1 MTLHRLL
8 LLALPALVGAAPPA
22 ITWLR
27 FAVDERVSV
36 RFPAPPRELPQTP
49 LLRRLH
55 VRVLRATNRIGTYEL
70 LKADA
75 DLRCDTCRTDAATSH
90 AFYDGDLAA
99 LVRSQQGRVL
109 ARTAFATPAG
119 EGVDVTFVGR
129 VPGAPRRTVKYC
141 RALLVGAA
149 KYALTFRPADAQDS
163 LGTSGRADCRRFF
176 ASLAVAS
183 ARPAGK

>member
-49 LLRRLH
+49 PLRRLH

-75 DLRCDTCRTDAATSH
+75 DLRCDTCRTDAATRR

-99 LVRSQQGRVL
+99 LVRSQ
-109 ARTAFATPAG
+109 
-119 EGVDVTFVGR
+119 
-129 VPGAPRRTVKYC
+129 
-141 RALLVGAA
+141 
-149 KYALTFRPADAQDS
+149 
-163 LGTSGRADCRRFF
+163 
-176 ASLAVAS
+176 
-183 ARPAGK
+183 